1 MDTRLAEEC
10 CVTNPCQ
17 NQGHCVPEVRSGKE
31 TFSCKC
37 SPGFTGKLCDVPPV
51 KGCQDYLR
59 RNESATSGLYE
70 IWLSETNV
78 NKTVYCYF
86 DHVNLEAW
94 TLVMSYSY
102 SYQSSMDALPFH
114 KDNPI
119 NEENPGFN
127 HYRASFALMK
137 YLRNENSFWRATCNH
152 ETNPRDDDFMQS
164 NFTTLDIMTYNGRS
178 SVCVYMDNCK
188 TCFII

>member
-1 MDTRLAEEC
+1 MDTKLAEQC
-10 CVTNPCQ
+10 CVTNPCK
-17 NQGHCVPEVRSGKE
+17 NQGRCVPEIRFGKKS
-31 TFSCKC
+31 FSCKC
-37 SPGFTGKLCDVPPV
+37 SPGFTGKLCDVPI
-51 KGCQDYLR
+51 KACQDYLR
-59 RNESATSGLYE
+59 ANESATSGLYE
-70 IWLSETNV
+70 IWLNETNV
-78 NKTVYCYF
+78 ANTVYCYF

-127 HYRASFALMK
+127 HYRASFAMMK

-152 ETNPRDDDFMQS
+152 DTKPRDDDFMQS
-164 NFTTLDIMTYNGRS
+164 YFTTLDIMTYNGTS
-178 SVCVYMDNCK
+178 SVCVYMDNSK
-188 TCFII
+188 TYKI